1 MATPLH
7 AQDLCDRVFEIAD
20 RQPGINSTIASLKE
34 KITAHLHANHPSLA
48 SSRRF
53 KAASLAVTN
62 TGEATPFSPPLGATT
77 GTTISTARI
86 PPASAPVSA
95 QQASSTP
102 SAPYQYHLN
111 YLSHSQRGSDT

>member
-1 MATPLH
+1 M
-7 AQDLCDRVFEIAD
+7 
-20 RQPGINSTIASLKE
+20 
-34 KITAHLHANHPSLA
+34 HLHANHPSLA
-48 SSRRF
+48 SSHRF
-53 KAASLAVTN
+53 KGLFSFSRPRQPRSSAHEAASLAVTN

-95 QQASSTP
+95 QQVSSTP

-111 YLSHSQRGSDT
+111 YLSHSQRGSDA